1 MPWQRFAKDCFGHIV
16 DIYNVS
22 DAYIAEH
29 GNESFTCLECGQ
41 AMLSKRG
48 NIRDH
53 HFAHVAGKKVK
64 CSYESYLHKLGIL
77 KFIESYE
84 NQIKTNGRYILE
96 IATGNTC
103 HHGKCPYGEK
113 EPCQDITGYKALSLL
128 PTFNKVEREVRDGDF
143 IPDILLTSA
152 DDRKI
157 YVEIAVTHFS
167 EPSKF
172 RSGIPIVEIHL
183 KSEEDLKIF
192 ENDFLSQRNELVNM
206 FNFDKDMKKINHHCE
221 RPLQIAKDQLKNNF
235 QNHVRN
241 RRPLN
246 IHLDITYICN
256 REDCP
261 YIENHCCQEE
271 YRIPYDIAA
280 NCSELRPE
288 TEYGF
293 SPDYYLTFQKTC
305 EKLRFNF
312 CYRLSS
318 NADAFNGEKTIQF
331 ALLDASIMAWRS
343 DNFYNDKSY
352 DSPYPCE
359 TRFFNFPSH
368 IPVNLCEKG
377 PRQFN
382 VVIHNVDGS
391 VIFPGIMSIEDI
403 HREIQDNRD
412 KIEDYILLPLKGGQ
426 GELPCSQQKIAPL
439 FKKNCDVCIN
449 CDDKKCPGVG
459 RIQMCKLSKRLCHN
473 ENAQTC
479 EHFKR
484 NLKIKNGHAC
494 SLPYR
499 EFEEIIIAWQ
509 MYRLKLE

>member
-84 NQIKTNGRYILE
+84 NQIKKNSRYVLE

-103 HHGKCPYGEK
+103 HHGKCPYGKK
-113 EPCQDITGYKALSLL
+113 EPCHNITGYKTLPLL
-128 PTFNKVEREVRDGDF
+128 PSFNKVEREVRDGDF
-143 IPDILLTSA
+143 IPDILLTSE
-152 DDRKI
+152 DGRKI

-167 EPSKF
+167 EPSKTN
-172 RSGIPIVEIHL
+172 SGIPIVEINL
-183 KSEEDLKIF
+183 KSEENLKIF
-192 ENDFLSQRNELVNM
+192 ENDFLSQRNELVSM
-206 FNFDKDMKKINHHCE
+206 FNFDQDMKKIDYDCE
-221 RPLQIAKDQLKNNF
+221 SQLQEAKNEFIANF
-235 QNHVRN
+235 RKHVST

-246 IHLDITYICN
+246 ICTGITFVCN

-261 YIENHCCQEE
+261 YIEKHCCQE
-271 YRIPYDIAA
+271 RRQLKIDIAA
-280 NCSELRPE
+280 NCSELRPNTGE
-288 TEYGF
+288 GF
-293 SPDYYLTFQKTC
+293 SPDCYLTFKKNG

-312 CYRLSS
+312 CYKLSS

-331 ALLDASIMAWRS
+331 VLRNDSLPPWEF
-343 DNFYNDKSY
+343 DNFYNDTSY
-352 DSPYPCE
+352 DSRYPCE
-359 TRFFNFPSH
+359 TRFFNFPSC
-368 IPVNLCEKG
+368 IPVNFCEKG
-377 PRQFN
+377 PRHFN
-382 VVIHNVDGS
+382 VVIYNIDGS

-403 HREIQDNRD
+403 HREIKENRD
-412 KIEDYILLPLKGGQ
+412 KIEDYILLPFIGGQ
-426 GELPCSQQKIAPL
+426 GELLCSQQKIAPL

-459 RIQMCKLSKRLCHN
+459 RIQTCKLSKQLCHN